1 MESRLFVLKILLVDD
16 DIGSLRGMQ
25 LALGMLKHT
34 SDVYSN
40 PCEAIKN
47 YSKHTYDLIIT
58 DIYMPNINGFMLEK
72 TIRCVDPG
80 VKIIFMSG
88 QSIEMID
95 RQIDIRVE
103 RIFLRK
109 PIDFYLLKQ
118 TLDQVSIKNQ
128 SRQSQQFLNMPT
140 N

>member
-34 SDVYSN
+34 ADVYSN

-47 YSKHTYDLIIT
+47 YSNHTYDLIIT
-58 DIYMPNINGFMLEK
+58 DICMPNINGFMLEK
-72 TIRCVDPG
+72 TIRCVDPS
-80 VKIIFMSG
+80 VKMIFMSG

-95 RQIDIRVE
+95 RQIDVRVE

-118 TLDQVSIKNQ
+118 TLDQVSIENQ

>member
-1 MESRLFVLKILLVDD
+1 MKILLVDD

-34 SDVYSN
+34 SDVYSD

-47 YSKHTYDLIIT
+47 YSNHTYDLIIT
-58 DIYMPNINGFMLEK
+58 DIYMPNINGFTLEK
-72 TIRCVDPG
+72 TIRCVDPS

-95 RQIDIRVE
+95 RQIDARVE
-103 RIFLRK
+103 RVFLRK
-109 PIDFYLLKQ
+109 PIDFCLLKQ

-128 SRQSQQFLNMPT
+128 SRQSQQFLNMST